1 MKAMAIE
8 TTLIDIIVQCNSLC
22 TKESVVINYDVHD
35 VFIVYLTAFTS
46 NKALILLEECEFPI
60 NSKWEK
66 LARNMDISLD
76 ERHRL
81 RVTISQG
88 LNSETALEEAID
100 MFQRASTR
108 PVTWDM
114 FISKVEN
121 VDWLTATKMRRKLG
135 ITATRPTPCKHYT
148 IS

>member
-1 MKAMAIE
+1 MYSV
-8 TTLIDIIVQCNSLC
+8 IIITHVCSLC
-22 TKESVVINYDVHD
+22 ASESVVINNHVRD
-35 VFIVYLTAFTS
+35 VFILYLTAFTS
-46 NKALILLEECEFPI
+46 NNALNLLEECKFPI
-60 NSKWEK
+60 NSKWDK
-66 LARNMDISLD
+66 LARYMDISLD
-76 ERHRL
+76 ERQRL
-81 RVTISQG
+81 KESPIIQD
-88 LNSETALEEAID
+88 LNYEIALEEAID

-135 ITATRPTPCKHYT
+135 ITATQGKHYT

>member
-1 MKAMAIE
+1 METMALQTI
-8 TTLIDIIVQCNSLC
+8 LLNVIVQCNSLC
-22 TKESVVINYDVHD
+22 TTESVVINFEVHN
-35 VFIVYLTAFTS
+35 VFNLTAFTS
-46 NKALILLEECEFPI
+46 NNALILLEECEFPI
-60 NSKWEK
+60 NSKWGK

-81 RVTISQG
+81 RVAISQG

-100 MFQRASTR
+100 MFQRANTR
-108 PVTWDM
+108 PVTWNM
-114 FISKVEN
+114 FISRVEN

-135 ITATRPTPCKHYT
+135 ITAARPTPCKHYT

>member
-1 MKAMAIE
+1 MG
-8 TTLIDIIVQCNSLC
+8 
-22 TKESVVINYDVHD
+22 
-35 VFIVYLTAFTS
+35 
-46 NKALILLEECEFPI
+46 
-60 NSKWEK
+60 
-66 LARNMDISLD
+66 ISLN

-81 RVTISQG
+81 RELAITQS
-88 LNSETALEEAID
+88 LNYAAALEEAID

-135 ITATRPTPCKHYT
+135 ITAARPTPCKHYT